1 MEWNIESRKR
11 PHIIKKPQIYY
22 QLIFDMFKDNLP

>member
-1 MEWNIESRKR
+1 MEWNTESRKR
-11 PHIIKKPQIYY
+11 PHIINKPHIYY